1 MKHLFLSDVHLGA
14 FSDQKNDRLESELI
28 DLVRFSIEEKIQ
40 LHILGDLFDYWME
53 FGNEV
58 PKIGRRL
65 LHQFSEYNH
74 SFRPATYI
82 TGNHDNW
89 TQGYFEKLGFD
100 VLTDYKSLN
109 IDSLKVFLHHGDG
122 LNDSKLGLER
132 PFFHRILRHPAF
144 TRTYQFIFGAES
156 GIDLMR
162 QFSSYSR
169 NNPDQDP
176 ERLNKW
182 SQQFLKESD
191 YDYII
196 CGHDH
201 LPRVETFSFG
211 TYINLGT
218 FFEEKTVALYTNNGI
233 ELVRWNADERRF
245 DNLNDLH
252 TEI

>member
-14 FSDQKNDRLESELI
+14 FSDQQNDRLESELI
-28 DLVRFSIEEKIQ
+28 DLVRFSIKDKIQ

-53 FGNEV
+53 FGTEV
-58 PKIGRRL
+58 PKIGMRL
-65 LHQFSEYNH
+65 LHHLSDYNH
-74 SFRPATYI
+74 SFSPATYI

-89 TQGYFEKLGFD
+89 TQGYFKKLGFD
-100 VLTDYKSLN
+100 VLKDYKSID

-122 LNDSKLGLER
+122 LSDSKLGLKR
-132 PFFHRILRHPAF
+132 PFYHRVLRHPFF
-144 TRTYQFIFGAES
+144 TRTYQSIYGAES
-156 GIDLMR
+156 GIDLMKH
-162 QFSSYSR
+162 FSNYSR

-191 YDYII
+191 YDYVI

-218 FFEEKTVALYTNNGI
+218 FFEEKTVALYTNKRI
-233 ELVRWNADERRF
+233 ELVRWNADERRL
-245 DNLNDLH
+245 DNINSLH